1 MKNTRTPLMW
11 RIWDTCVLYIPFAC
25 MAMLALGTYWMVRA
39 TPDTVTP
46 VETPLQSKQP
56 DYFMEDFSVKS
67 FDAKGQLRSDIRG
80 DKSRH
85 APDTKLLEIDA
96 FTLRSY
102 DENRRLTTA
111 TAQRGITN
119 ADASEVQLLGNAVI
133 VREADKRD
141 ANKPSPQMEYRSE
154 FLHAF
159 MHTEQIKS
167 HKPVELTHGNDR
179 FTADS
184 LHFDNVEQVLL
195 LQGRVH
201 SLLVPNNRD

>member
-1 MKNTRTPLMW
+1 
-11 RIWDTCVLYIPFAC
+11 
-25 MAMLALGTYWMVRA
+25 
-39 TPDTVTP
+39 
-46 VETPLQSKQP
+46 
-56 DYFMEDFSVKS
+56 
-67 FDAKGQLRSDIRG
+67 
-80 DKSRH
+80 
-85 APDTKLLEIDA
+85 
-96 FTLRSY
+96 
-102 DENRRLTTA
+102 
-111 TAQRGITN
+111 
-119 ADASEVQLLGNAVI
+119 
-133 VREADKRD
+133 
-141 ANKPSPQMEYRSE
+141 MEYRSE